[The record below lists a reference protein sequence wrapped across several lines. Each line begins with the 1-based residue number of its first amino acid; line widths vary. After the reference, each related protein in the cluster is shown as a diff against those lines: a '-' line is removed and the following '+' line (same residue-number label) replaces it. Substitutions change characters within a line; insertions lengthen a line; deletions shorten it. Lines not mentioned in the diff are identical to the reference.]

1 MIFAMS
7 SLVKE
12 ILERPSFGFLRESV
26 GRLRV
31 LLYFWK
37 YNFLALILKKIHKK
51 KAFLIFSQKKAF
63 LQPKLEKLKK
73 FNRRKISY
81 IS

>member
-12 ILERPSFGFLRESV
+12 ILERPSFVFLRESV
-26 GRLRV
+26 GHLLV
-31 LLYFWK
+31 LLCFWK

-63 LQPKLEKLKK
+63 LIFSQMKARTFQPKLEK
-73 FNRRKISY
+73 
-81 IS
+81 

>member
-12 ILERPSFGFLRESV
+12 ILERPSFVFLRESV
-26 GRLRV
+26 GRLLV
-31 LLYFWK
+31 LLYFRK

-51 KAFLIFSQKKAF
+51 EAFLIFSQKKAF
-63 LQPKLEKLKK
+63 LTVSQMKPRTFQPKLEK
-73 FNRRKISY
+73 
-81 IS
+81 